1 MKTRLGFVSNSS
13 SSSFIC
19 DITGV
24 VESGMDMS
32 LEDAGMVECI
42 NGHTFSEDFLLG
54 SFEDVEKQWQKDNNV
69 DEEDEEDEEDGED
82 DDYYSEAREGV
93 PEKFC
98 PICQLQKMTKDD
110 MLKYLLKK
118 AHLIEQD
125 VIAEVAA
132 SFKSYKDLAAHLK

>member
-32 LEDAGMVECI
+32 FEDAGMVECV
-42 NGHTFSEDFLLG
+42 NGHCFGEDFLLG
-54 SFEDVEKQWQKDNNV
+54 TLEDIEEQYKKDN
-69 DEEDEEDEEDGED
+69 DLGED
-82 DDYYSEAREGV
+82 DDCYDSEIRSTV

-110 MLKYLLKK
+110 MVKYLLKK
-118 AHLIEQD
+118 CHAIEQD
-125 VIAEVAA
+125 IINEVAQD
-132 SFKSYKDLAAHLK
+132 FKSYKELKEYLK